1 MNGAACLNVAVT
13 EMPHVVVLG
22 AGFGGIAATNE
33 LSKEGF
39 RVTLIDRH
47 PYNTF
52 QPLLYQVA
60 TGGLNA
66 GDVTYALRY
75 FAAKHEGV
83 RFRRAEV
90 VGIDHGAREVIC
102 DDGVRIGF
110 DYLIIG
116 NGITTNHFGIP
127 GAAEYTMSMYTRAEA
142 LRVRDMIFGALEI
155 IAGTS
160 DPNTGAFTVVVVGGG
175 ATGVEMAG
183 QLAELK
189 TETIPSTYPELN
201 PARVHVVLVEMT
213 EHLLAP
219 FDDSLRKYALR
230 ELIKRGVDVRL
241 KTAISEVHPDRV
253 DFKDGSSMPV
263 DLVIWAAGVA
273 GDTEIR
279 NWGLPI
285 GRAGRIEVN
294 PDTTVVGQERIFAVG
309 DASIIV
315 EDPLPQLAQPAIQ
328 MGKHA
333 AKQITRL
340 YRGLDTQKFV
350 YRDKGTMATIG
361 RGDAVL
367 QMPTGLKLTGVI
379 AWLGWIA
386 LHIVFL
392 LGGRNRVQTLVNL
405 GSRYAGPRRSNAIVG
420 DVMEPPKMQ
429 MRKELDQA
437 DVVQLVEP
445 EPARTPTTAA

>member
-1 MNGAACLNVAVT
+1 MRGSPGSRRPRQLA
-13 EMPHVVVLG
+13 
-22 AGFGGIAATNE
+22 
-33 LSKEGF
+33 KEGF

-66 GDVTYALRY
+66 GDVTYSLRY
-75 FAAKHEGV
+75 FAAKHRGV
-83 RFRRAEV
+83 RFRRAAVVAIDHDAQEV
-90 VGIDHGAREVIC
+90 VC
-102 DDGVRIGF
+102 DDGVRVGF
-110 DYLIIG
+110 DYLVIG

-142 LRVRDMIFGALEI
+142 LRVRDTIFGSLEI
-155 IAGTS
+155 IAGMS

-183 QLAELK
+183 QMAELK
-189 TETIPSTYPELN
+189 TETIPTTYPELN
-201 PARVHVVLVEMT
+201 PARVHVVLVEMG

-219 FDDSLRKYALR
+219 FDDALRQYALK
-230 ELIKRGVDVRL
+230 ELVKRGVDVRL
-241 KTAISEVHPDRV
+241 KTAISEVHADRV

-263 DLVIWAAGVA
+263 DLVIWAAGVS
-273 GDTEIR
+273 GSPMVRD
-279 NWGLPI
+279 WGLPI

-294 PDTTVVGQERIFAVG
+294 GDTRVVGFEKIFAIG
-309 DASIIV
+309 DSSVIV
-315 EDPLPQLAQPAIQ
+315 DNPLPQLAQPALQ
-328 MGKHA
+328 TGKHA
-333 AKQITRL
+333 GRQIARL
-340 YRGLDTQKFV
+340 HRGLETETFS
-350 YRDKGTMATIG
+350 YYDKGTMATIG

-367 QMPTGLKLTGVI
+367 QMPVGLKLTGVI

-420 DVMEPPKMQ
+420 DVMETPKLRA
-429 MRKELDQA
+429 MREVDS
-437 DVVQLVEP
+437 
-445 EPARTPTTAA
+445 

>member
-1 MNGAACLNVAVT
+1 
-13 EMPHVVVLG
+13 MPHVVVVG
-22 AGFGGIAATNE
+22 AGFGGVAATSE
-33 LSKEGF
+33 LAKEGF
-39 RVTLIDRH
+39 RVTLLDRH

-60 TGGLNA
+60 TGGLNP
-66 GDVTYALRY
+66 GDVTYSLRY
-75 FAAKHEGV
+75 FAARHPGV
-83 RFRRAEV
+83 RFRRAAA
-90 VGIDHGAREVIC
+90 VGIDHESHEVIC

-110 DYLIIG
+110 DYLVIG

-142 LRVRDMIFGALEI
+142 LRVRDTIFGSLEI

-160 DPNTGAFTVVVVGGG
+160 HPNTGGFTIVIVGGG

-189 TETIPSTYPELN
+189 TETIRSTYPELN
-201 PARVHVVLVEMT
+201 PARVHVVLVEMG

-219 FDDSLRKYALR
+219 FDDSLRQYALR

-241 KTAISEVHPDRV
+241 KTAISEVHADRV

-273 GDTEIR
+273 GDPVLR
-279 NWGLPI
+279 GWGLPI
-285 GRAGRIEVN
+285 GRAGRVEVN
-294 PDTTVVGQERIFAVG
+294 SDTSVVGHERIFAVG
-309 DASIIV
+309 DASVIV
-315 EDPLPQLAQPAIQ
+315 DKPLPQLAQPAIQ
-328 MGKHA
+328 TGKHA

-340 YRGLDTQKFV
+340 YRGLDTETFS
-350 YRDKGTMATIG
+350 YFDKGTMATIG

-367 QMPTGLKLTGVI
+367 EMPFGLKLRGVL

-392 LGGRNRVQTLVNL
+392 LGGRNRVQTLINL

-420 DVMEPPKMQ
+420 DVMETPKLRMI
-429 MRKELDQA
+429 RGS
-437 DVVQLVEP
+437 
-445 EPARTPTTAA
+445 

>member
-1 MNGAACLNVAVT
+1 MSG
-13 EMPHVVVLG
+13 MPHVVVVG
-22 AGFGGIAATNE
+22 GGFAGVSATSE
-33 LSKEGF
+33 LAKEGF

-66 GDVTYALRY
+66 GDVTYSLRY
-75 FAAKHEGV
+75 YAARHSGV
-83 RFRRAEV
+83 NFRRATMTS
-90 VGIDHGAREVIC
+90 IDHDAQEVIC
-102 DDGVRIGF
+102 DDGVRIPF
-110 DYLIIG
+110 DYLVI
-116 NGITTNHFGIP
+116 
-127 GAAEYTMSMYTRAEA
+127 
-142 LRVRDMIFGALEI
+142 
-155 IAGTS
+155 
-160 DPNTGAFTVVVVGGG
+160 VGGG

-213 EHLLAP
+213 EPLLAP

-230 ELIKRGVDVRL
+230 GLIKRGVDVRL

-340 YRGLDTQKFV
+340 YRGLDTQKFA
-350 YRDKGTMATIG
+350 YHDKGTMATIG

-367 QMPTGLKLTGVI
+367 QMPRGLKLTGVI

-420 DVMEPPKMQ
+420 DVMEPPKMR
-429 MRKELDQA
+429 MRNELDQA
-437 DVVQLVEP
+437 DVVQLAEREP
-445 EPARTPTTAA
+445 SRTPTTAA

>member
-1 MNGAACLNVAVT
+1 MGVT
-13 EMPHVVVLG
+13 EMPRVVVVG
-22 AGFGGIAATNE
+22 AGFAGISATSE
-33 LSKEGF
+33 LAKEGF
-39 RVTLIDRH
+39 RVTLVDRH

-66 GDVTYALRY
+66 GDVTYSLRY
-75 FAAKHEGV
+75 FAARHEGV
-83 RFRRAEV
+83 RFRRAGVVDIDHDTQEV
-90 VGIDHGAREVIC
+90 VC
-102 DDGVRIGF
+102 DDGVRLGF
-110 DYLIIG
+110 DYLVIA

-142 LRVRDMIFGALEI
+142 LKVRDTIFGSLEI

-160 DPNTGAFTVVVVGGG
+160 DPNTGGFTVVVVGGG

-183 QLAELK
+183 QMAELK
-189 TETIPSTYPELN
+189 NEAIPATYPELN
-201 PARVHVVLVEMT
+201 PALVHVVLVEMG

-263 DLVIWAAGVA
+263 DLVIWAAGVS
-273 GDTEIR
+273 GNPVLR
-279 NWGLPI
+279 QWGIPI

-294 PDTTVVGQERIFAVG
+294 GDTRVVGFENVFAIG
-309 DASIIV
+309 DSSVIV
-315 EDPLPQLAQPAIQ
+315 DNPLPQLAQPAIQ
-328 MGKHA
+328 MGKHSA
-333 AKQITRL
+333 HQITRL
-340 YRGLDTQKFV
+340 HRGLETETFK
-350 YRDKGTMATIG
+350 YYNKGTMATIG

-367 QMPTGLKLTGVI
+367 ETPYGIKMKGVP

-392 LGGRNRVQTLVNL
+392 LGGRNRVQTLLNL
-405 GSRYAGPRRSNAIVG
+405 GARYAGPRRSHAIVG
-420 DVMEPPKMQ
+420 DVMETPKL
-429 MRKELDQA
+429 RAIKKR
-437 DVVQLVEP
+437 V
-445 EPARTPTTAA
+445 

>member
-1 MNGAACLNVAVT
+1 MLPVT
-13 EMPHVVVLG
+13 EMPHVVVVG
-22 AGFGGIAATNE
+22 GGFGGVAATSE
-33 LSKEGF
+33 LAKEGF
-39 RVTLIDRH
+39 RVTLLDRH

-60 TGGLNA
+60 TGGLNP
-66 GDVTYALRY
+66 GDVTYSLRY
-75 FAAKHEGV
+75 FAARHAGV
-83 RFRRAEV
+83 RFRRAAA
-90 VGIDHGAREVIC
+90 VGIDHESQEVIC

-110 DYLIIG
+110 DYLVIG

-142 LRVRDMIFGALEI
+142 LRVRDTIFGSLEI

-160 DPNTGAFTVVVVGGG
+160 HPNTGGFTIVIVGGG

-201 PARVHVVLVEMT
+201 PARVHVVLVEMG

-219 FDDSLRKYALR
+219 FDDSLRQYALR

-241 KTAISEVHPDRV
+241 KTAISEVHADRV

-273 GDTEIR
+273 GDPVLR

-294 PDTTVVGQERIFAVG
+294 SDTSVVGHENIFAVG
-309 DASIIV
+309 DACVIV
-315 EDPLPQLAQPAIQ
+315 DNPLPQLAQPAIQ
-328 MGKHA
+328 TGKHA
-333 AKQITRL
+333 AKQIARL
-340 YRGLDTQKFV
+340 YRGLDTETFS
-350 YRDKGTMATIG
+350 YFDKGTMATIG

-367 QMPTGLKLTGVI
+367 EMPFGLKLKGVL

-392 LGGRNRVQTLVNL
+392 LGGRNRVQTLINL

-420 DVMEPPKMQ
+420 DVMETPKLRMI
-429 MRKELDQA
+429 RGS
-437 DVVQLVEP
+437 
-445 EPARTPTTAA
+445 

>member
-1 MNGAACLNVAVT
+1 MDLMS
-13 EMPHVVVLG
+13 EMPHVVVVG
-22 AGFGGIAATNE
+22 AGFAGVSATSE
-33 LSKEGF
+33 LAKEGF

-60 TGGLNA
+60 TGGLNP
-66 GDVTYALRY
+66 GDVTYSLRY
-75 FAAKHEGV
+75 YAARHSGV
-83 RFRRAEV
+83 NFRRAAV
-90 VGIDHGAREVIC
+90 VGIDHDAQEVIC
-102 DDGVRIGF
+102 DDGVRVPF
-110 DYLIIG
+110 DYLILG
-116 NGITTNHFGIP
+116 TGITTNHFGIP
-127 GAAEYTMSMYTRAEA
+127 GAAEYTMSMYTRAGA
-142 LRVRDMIFGALEI
+142 LAVRDAIFGSLET
-155 IAGTS
+155 IAGLS
-160 DPNTGAFTVVVVGGG
+160 DPNTGAFTVVIVGGG

-201 PARVHVVLVEMT
+201 PARVSVVLVEMT

-241 KTAISEVHPDRV
+241 KTTISEVHADRV
-253 DFKDGSSMPV
+253 DFQDGSSLPA

-273 GDTEIR
+273 GAPEIK

-285 GRAGRIEVN
+285 GRAGRIEAN
-294 PDTTVVGQERIFAVG
+294 DDTRVIGFENIFAIG
-309 DASIIV
+309 DASLV
-315 EDPLPQLAQPAIQ
+315 TGEPLPQLAQPALQ
-328 MGKHA
+328 TGKHA
-333 AKQITRL
+333 ARQIARL
-340 YRGLDTQKFV
+340 HRGLDTEKFS
-350 YRDKGTMATIG
+350 YYDKGTMATIG

-367 QMPTGLKLTGVI
+367 QMPIGLKLTGVL

-392 LGGRNRVQTLVNL
+392 LGGRNRVQTLINL

-420 DVMEPPKMQ
+420 DVME
-429 MRKELDQA
+429 
-437 DVVQLVEP
+437 
-445 EPARTPTTAA
+445 TPRVKALKRGRV

>member
-1 MNGAACLNVAVT
+1 
-13 EMPHVVVLG
+13 MPHVVVLG

-90 VGIDHGAREVIC
+90 AGIDHEAREVIC